1 MKTAETVIRAKRI
14 ELGQR
19 IGQIMRDYD
28 HLNDAE
34 FILSKNPAEV
44 RRVVNA
50 YREKLLM
57 PIYKFFLGD
66 GRAYSQIDQLI
77 WQAQSDFDEALKAFD
92 VTPKKARTEKLLTA
106 IRSEYTNRVL
116 GQVENTFRDI
126 VTKSIQFQTLARS
139 AQLATTAQSNLS
151 NVFRAV
157 TIDGKTYDGTKV
169 DNLWQMMTERYGR
182 SDTVRYS
189 RNGSG
194 YNFPMRSY
202 IDMRTQTTAG
212 EVSRMVSAVE
222 ASVNEIYTGRISRHG
237 AVDSCSFWEGKIV
250 FYSQVAKDTFIQLHP
265 EYSEAQSWPTL
276 QQVEADGTHMF
287 KPQCKHRILPYPI
300 QFMTEKRARAD
311 IEKNTMPRIPEK
323 INETKIVE
331 KNLESRA
338 A

>member
-1 MKTAETVIRAKRI
+1 MRTAETAIRQKRL
-14 ELGQR
+14 ELGVR

-34 FILSKNPAEV
+34 WILSKNPAEV

-50 YREKLLM
+50 YREKLLA
-57 PIYKFFLGD
+57 PLYKFFLGD
-66 GRAYSQIDQLI
+66 GRAYSQIDNLI
-77 WQAQSDFDEALKAFD
+77 WQAQADFDEALKAFG
-92 VTPKKARTEKLLTA
+92 VTPKKARTERLLTA

-116 GQVENTFRDI
+116 GQVENTFKDI
-126 VTKSIQFQTLARS
+126 ITKGIQFQVLARS
-139 AQLATTAQSNLS
+139 AQLATTAQANLS

-169 DNLWQMMTERYGR
+169 ENLWNMMTERYGR
-182 SDTVRYS
+182 SDTVRYT
-189 RNGSG
+189 RNGVG
-194 YNFPMRSY
+194 YNYPMRSY

-250 FYSQVAKDTFIQLHP
+250 FYSQVAKDEFLKQHP

-276 QQVEADGTHMF
+276 QEVEADKTHMF

-300 QFMTEKRARAD
+300 QFMTEKRARSD
-311 IEKNTMPRIPEK
+311 IEQNTMPDIPDK

-331 KNLESRA
+331 KNMEKA